1 MRRILMIQRDA
12 DFKVDFLFKLMQS
25 IENFGERKM
34 KSTKKIGFIES
45 DFNMRFFVCVIW
57 YLACESQHTNLMQM
71 NLTAKST
78 AKKKNLF
85 SISEM
90 LRKTFDGWNFW
101 AIKWK
106 TNRTNSSL
114 TRLHIKWMRLN
125 INACIFRPQ
134 LISLISIHVLAT
146 HNFFFCS
153 FFAHLLNKFAY
164 KIPILKYTM
173 QIRCKWSPRKRVKY
187 AQIRSKEEK
196 GI

>member
-1 MRRILMIQRDA
+1 MRTLKWIFSSSWCNLSRIPENEKWSRR
-12 DFKVDFLFKLMQS
+12 KKLDSSKAIS
-25 IENFGERKM
+25 IC
-34 KSTKKIGFIES
+34 
-45 DFNMRFFVCVIW
+45 DFVCVWSDIW
-57 YLACESQHTNLMQM
+57 RVNH
-71 NLTAKST
+71 ST
-78 AKKKNLF
+78 QISCKWIWRQNPQQKNLF

-173 QIRCKWSPRKRVKY
+173 QIRCKWSPRERVKY